1 MISIIVSSYNN
12 KWFQSFSKSVNE
24 TIGDNIIYEIINIWN
39 PKLMGICCA
48 YNQGAQQAKYENLLF
63 IHEDTIFITKNWGNK
78 LLNLLSDKN
87 IGVVGVA
94 GSTYVPNVPAFWW
107 GIKEVCFFNLIQ
119 SDANDEN
126 VLTYR
131 LDDKYGNSKN
141 VYSLDGVF
149 LACRRDVYS
158 EFPFNDKIKGFH
170 GYDIDFSLR
179 VASKYINIVTG
190 EILIKHFSYGNLSK
204 EWFTELINIRSNY
217 SIPKEQKNNKE
228 YELNKYYV
236 FINYLYKYKTP
247 FFWSLNKQIKYLNL
261 QKLGVKGYM
270 KVIFKI
276 MKYVKFSFIRNFK
289 LTKSS

>member
-12 KWFQSFSKSVNE
+12 KYFQSFSKSVNE
-24 TIGDNIIYEIINIWN
+24 TIGDKIPYEIINIWN

-63 IHEDTIFITKNWGNK
+63 IHEDTIFITKDWGNK

-107 GIKEVCFFNLIQ
+107 GFHEECFCNLIQ
-119 SDANDEN
+119 MDQKNNRLEAIKLDE
-126 VLTYR
+126 
-131 LDDKYGNSKN
+131 KYGKSKN

-149 LACRRDVYS
+149 LACRKNVYL
-158 EFPFNDKIKGFH
+158 EFPFNDKINGYH

-179 VASKYINIVTG
+179 VASKYTNIVTG

-217 SIPKEQKNNKE
+217 SIPKEQRNNKE

-236 FINYLYKYKTP
+236 YIDYLYKYKYP
-247 FFWSLNKQIKYLNL
+247 FFWSLSNQLKYLNL
-261 QKLGVKGYM
+261 QKLGIKGFI
-270 KVIFKI
+270 KVILKI
-276 MKYVKFSFIRNFK
+276 IKYVKFSFFRNFH
-289 LTKSS
+289 LTKSD